1 MTKEE
6 TPVFQRKAYQK
17 LLEWKQQD
25 QGRTAIL
32 VEGARRVGK
41 STLVRSFAQNEYKS
55 HLIIDFANT
64 SVKIKE
70 LFNDLSD
77 LNYFFLQLQLQTGVT
92 LHERNSVIVF
102 DEVQQHPRARQ
113 AIKYLVEDGR
123 YDYIETGSLISI
135 QQNVKGIVI
144 PSEES
149 KLRLFP
155 LDYEEFCWAIGNT
168 NIVDL
173 LRQAYETKRPIGDG
187 AHRKLMRDFRLYML
201 VGGMPQAVAEYIRTN
216 NFESVDQVKRKIITL
231 YEDDFRKIDPSGRL
245 SLLYDAIPAELA
257 KNASRYQT
265 SAVVGDVNDNV
276 MPELMATLIDS
287 MTVMVAYHAN
297 DPNVGMGLNMDISRY
312 KLFVGDIGL
321 AVTLAFK
328 DKAFTE
334 NVIYQKLLADKLDAN
349 MGYIYENMVAQVL
362 MTAGHRLFYYTMPT
376 ESGKHNYE
384 IDFLLSRGNKICPIE
399 VKSSGYK
406 RHKSLDVFCEKFSQ
420 RVTTPHVIYTK
431 DFAKAEQVTFLPVYY
446 TMFM

>member
-1 MTKEE
+1 MNEQ
-6 TPVFQRKAYQK
+6 TPVFQRKAYHK
-17 LLEWKQQD
+17 LLQWKQQD

-41 STLVRSFAQNEYKS
+41 STLVRSFAQHEYKS

-168 NIVDL
+168 NIVGL

-187 AHRKLMRDFRLYML
+187 AYRKLMRDFRLYML

-257 KNASRYQT
+257 KNTSRYQT
-265 SAVVGDVNDNV
+265 NSVVGQVNDNV

-349 MGYIYENMVAQVL
+349 MGYIYENIVAQVL

-420 RVTTPHVIYTK
+420 RVTTPYVIYTK